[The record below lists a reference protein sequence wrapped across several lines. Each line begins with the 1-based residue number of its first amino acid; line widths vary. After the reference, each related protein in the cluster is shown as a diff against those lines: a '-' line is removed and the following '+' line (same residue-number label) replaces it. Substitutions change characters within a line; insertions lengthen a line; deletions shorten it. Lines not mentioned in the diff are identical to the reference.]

1 MDPMDLFFIIL
12 TGGDPRRMRR
22 QRPRNR
28 EHFHFQEQ
36 NQNQGQNVHRMNK
49 YMMFVQLLPFIVL
62 VLFSVVP
69 YLFQSVIHFLISRD
83 LIINSIEMKNFIKK

>member
-1 MDPMDLFFIIL
+1 MDLFFIIL

-22 QRPRNR
+22 QRPRHR

-36 NQNQGQNVHRMNK
+36 NQEQNQGQNGHRVNK

-69 YLFQSVIHFLISRD
+69 YIFQSVIQFLIARD
-83 LIINSIEMKNFIKK
+83 LIINSIEMKNLTKK